1 MAEDTVEEIARGIL
15 RCLKRKKSPPASRV
29 YVVLPCDTGSDGSS
43 EDKDAERRELISTR
57 LLAAWQKL
65 EQYNDMIGAPK
76 LMADARLEFV

>member
-1 MAEDTVEEIARGIL
+1 
-15 RCLKRKKSPPASRV
+15 V
-29 YVVLPCDTGSDGSS
+29 YVVLPRDTGSDGSS